1 MKHEVVVDFVVD
13 LYTLYNFYLDAEG
26 LYQIRASMQADSR
39 YYSQVLLG
47 PARRLNAT
55 YVSKSFFVTR
65 TCDSIQNDL
74 HETVRFEVHL
84 FLKDDVRVRL
94 ADAQYELRLEI
105 WCSKNDKDDPPARN
119 HLPAPFVAV
128 TARVLTLNF
137 DPARGLHDYYPLVF
151 EVGNVSV
158 LTMTIHASLVTICI
172 PSGES
177 MRNASMG
184 HLVGQLCMCDGQSS
198 CCYSTTI
205 DKAAQQELNS
215 LLTATACHL
224 RKILEEHKRP
234 TPTRAKSK
242 TKDTDIGNDPGS
254 ERARLRVSRYSTFDR
269 PEAVRFPDEEA
280 KKFSTILVVLWEQ
293 YIEAVAGHQ
302 DLRFVLYEPLQRARI
317 ARLAEAYLVL
327 DKDLGAVYYDAVLGE
342 DMYRRMVRKIRGSN
356 YFKSFPV
363 LEIECWPLDGN
374 HKNTPIIFEERYRP
388 FSAVTPIN
396 DEERDNSAQ
405 LDELAELAS
414 LHSLT
419 AGSMELLALSSHPE
433 SEVCNCWRQFRA
445 TNFRLRRPS
454 AASLPPAL
462 VDLYQGSS
470 TTCCYR
476 INDTERFVHM
486 KRSLWESMKIPVPW
500 HTPDVSELVLLNFP
514 SPKAPKP
521 ESLHLIVMVH
531 GMYGCSTDMRLL
543 RVFLEL
549 AQPRSNIRFLMS
561 RANEREETFK
571 DFDTLG
577 VRLATEIVEH
587 LKKYS
592 KKPARISFIGFSMG
606 NVIIRSALAKA
617 ELRPLHRFL
626 HTFLSLCGPHVG
638 TVFNTSFVVNMGMWY
653 LQRFENTAS
662 LKQMMLVDS
671 QDVRKTYLY
680 RLSQDKAMT
689 NFKNILL
696 LGSADDYIVP
706 LHSAH
711 IKLAK
716 HIVRDTTPMGA
727 AYREML
733 RNILKPLIDKPDLN
747 LVRLEVHVPFRSSL
761 ISSNVHIAPLDCEI
775 LVQKIA
781 LVACA
786 RHLL

>member
-26 LYQIRASMQADSR
+26 LYQIRASMQADPR

-74 HETVRFEVHL
+74 NETLRFEVHL

-94 ADAQYELRLEI
+94 VNAFYELHLEI
-105 WCSKNDKDDPPARN
+105 WCSKSEKDVSPTRN
-119 HLPAPFVAV
+119 QRPEPFVAV

-137 DPARGLHDYYPLVF
+137 DPVRGLHDYYPLVF
-151 EVGNVSV
+151 EVGNVCL

-177 MRNASMG
+177 MRNASVG
-184 HLVGQLCMCDGQSS
+184 HVVGQLCMCDGQSS
-198 CCYSTTI
+198 CCFSSTI
-205 DKAAQQELNS
+205 DKAVQQELNA
-215 LLTATACHL
+215 LLTATTSHL
-224 RKILEEHKRP
+224 RKILEEHKRI
-234 TPTRAKSK
+234 TPISRKSK
-242 TKDTDIGNDPGS
+242 KDVDIGNDPGS

-269 PEAVRFPDEEA
+269 PEAVRFSDEEA
-280 KKFSTILVVLWEQ
+280 KKMSTILVVLWEQ
-293 YIEAVAGHQ
+293 YVEAVAGHQ
-302 DLRFVLYEPLQRARI
+302 ELRFVLYEPLQKARI

-327 DKDLGAVYYDAVLGE
+327 DKDMGAVYYDPVLGE
-342 DMYRRMVRKIRGSN
+342 DTYRRMVRKIRGSN

-363 LEIECWPLDGN
+363 LEIDCWPLDGN

-388 FSAVTPIN
+388 FSAMTPISV
-396 DEERDNSAQ
+396 DESDSSGGR
-405 LDELAELAS
+405 LDELAEQAS
-414 LHSLT
+414 VQSLT
-419 AGSMELLALSSHPE
+419 GGSMELLALSSHPE

-445 TNFRLRRPS
+445 TDFRFRRS
-454 AASLPPAL
+454 SSLSLPPTLAE
-462 VDLYQGSS
+462 LYQG
-470 TTCCYR
+470 TEPACCYR
-476 INDTERFVHM
+476 INDTDRFAQM
-486 KRSLWESMKIPVPW
+486 KRSVWESMKIPVHW
-500 HTPDVSELVLLNFP
+500 HTPDVPELVLLNFP

-521 ESLHLIVMVH
+521 ENLHLIVMVH
-531 GMYGCSTDMRLL
+531 GLYGCSTDMRLL

-577 VRLATEIVEH
+577 ARLAKEIVEH
-587 LKKYS
+587 IKKYS

-617 ELRPLHRFL
+617 ELKPLHRFL

-662 LKQMMLVDS
+662 LKQMMLADN

-680 RLSQDKAMT
+680 RLSKDKGLAH
-689 NFKNILL
+689 FKNILL
-696 LGSADDYIVP
+696 VGSADDYIVP
-706 LHSAH
+706 IHSAH

-716 HIVRDTTPMGA
+716 HIVRDTTALGA

-761 ISSNVHIAPLDCEI
+761 ISSNVHIAPLDSEI
-775 LVQKIA
+775 LAQKIV